1 MKSIAIMNLKGGV
14 GKTVTACNVAALLAH
29 QYHKRVLL
37 IDADHQGNSTDFLSG
52 GGRWPMS
59 LRDVLWTDLT
69 APESVCFHSALEGLL
84 YVPGGMELAAL
95 DAELMGK
102 DRSRILPRLRGFVA
116 DVSELYDYILVDMPP
131 SFSVA
136 AMAALMAVDEVIIP
150 IKLDAFSLRGTG
162 ELMQQIISMRKVN
175 PQLRVGGLLITMYER
190 TEAVLQAEKVLRE
203 GPVPVYGQQIRRTA
217 IVDESTFAREPLLL
231 YSPRCAAAVDYRRFV
246 EELMGGER

>member
-37 IDADHQGNSTDFLSG
+37 IDADHQGNSTDFLAG

-102 DRSRILPRLRGFVA
+102 DRSRILPRLR
-116 DVSELYDYILVDMPP
+116 
-131 SFSVA
+131 
-136 AMAALMAVDEVIIP
+136 
-150 IKLDAFSLRGTG
+150 
-162 ELMQQIISMRKVN
+162 
-175 PQLRVGGLLITMYER
+175 VGGLLISMYER

-203 GPVPVYGQQIRRTA
+203 GPVPVYHQTIRRTA

-246 EELMGGER
+246 EELTGGER